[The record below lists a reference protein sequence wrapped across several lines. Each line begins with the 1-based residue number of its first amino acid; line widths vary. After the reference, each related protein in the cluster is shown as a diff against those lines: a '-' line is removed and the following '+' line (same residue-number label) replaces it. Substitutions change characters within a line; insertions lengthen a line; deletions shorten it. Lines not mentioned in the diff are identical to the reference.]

1 MSPRRPFKRSD
12 PLIKSVFFTILQF
25 ILFSLAYVAGV
36 ILPPFGVLPSHA
48 STYANGTRF
57 EWDGVFLALAIFVL
71 ILVIEALRKRLRTAA
86 PWTTLALV
94 LAGIVELAVK
104 LGVTTPS
111 R

>member
-1 MSPRRPFKRSD
+1 
-12 PLIKSVFFTILQF
+12 LIKNVFFMLLQF

-48 STYANGTRF
+48 AIYTNGTRF
-57 EWDGVFLALAIFVL
+57 EWDGVFVALALFIL
-71 ILVIEALRKRLRTAA
+71 ILVIEALRKRLRIAA
-86 PWTTLALV
+86 PWTTLALI
-94 LAGIVELAVK
+94 LAGVVELAVK